1 MYLCVLK
8 VAETACPTSI
18 LILVVHGGS
27 ILDSHTEPA
36 VRKSDVTTL
45 RGAFE
50 SIMRQHYQ
58 VRSNTAEAYLVY
70 IMFQSLVGRVVVKC
84 VPCPAICGPAL
95 SVLSRLSP
103 YPAPAPA
110 SNDRLPLSAIPVLA
124 TAAPDYAASVSQ
136 LISLAN
142 REYRDFLQSEE
153 GYGFSGQVLF
163 NKTMIC

>member
-1 MYLCVLK
+1 MYLCVMK

-58 VRSNTAEAYLVY
+58 
-70 IMFQSLVGRVVVKC
+70 SLVGRVVVKC
-84 VPCPAICGPAL
+84 VPCPAICEPAL

-110 SNDRLPLSAIPVLA
+110 SNDRLPLSAVPVLA

-136 LISLAN
+136 LVSLAN

-153 GYGFSGQVLF
+153 GYGFSGQVMF
-163 NKTMIC
+163 NKTYNYHLLI

>member
-1 MYLCVLK
+1 MLK

-58 VRSNTAEAYLVY
+58 
-70 IMFQSLVGRVVVKC
+70 SLVGRVVVKC

-103 YPAPAPA
+103 YPSPSASSAA
-110 SNDRLPLSAIPVLA
+110 SNDRLPLSAVPVLA
-124 TAAPDYAASVSQ
+124 TAAPDYQASVSQ

-142 REYRDFLQSEE
+142 REYQDFLQSEE

-163 NKTMIC
+163 KSSLITCR

>member
-1 MYLCVLK
+1 MLK

-18 LILVVHGGS
+18 LILAVHGGS

-58 VRSNTAEAYLVY
+58 VCANTAEAYLVH

-110 SNDRLPLSAIPVLA
+110 SNDRLPLSAVPVLA
-124 TAAPDYAASVSQ
+124 TAAPDYQASVSQ
-136 LISLAN
+136 LVSLAN

-153 GYGFSGQVLF
+153 GYGFSGQVIWDF
-163 NKTMIC
+163 